1 MQIVY
6 KSLFSYNYII
16 LLLRFL
22 GKKECSQL
30 SIHDFVVFLLIA
42 DLMVMGFDD
51 NILISIV
58 ATLTLVIS
66 DYLTSFLSLKSKRI
80 RDIVEGKP
88 THIVINGKLDIDAMR
103 KCKYTCDSLSQHLRQ
118 SGISSLSEVA
128 FASLE
133 TNGQLSVIK
142 HKDNIVLQ
150 IEPVIIDGLVQE
162 AVLER
167 CGYNRAW
174 LKKELKGLDFNEIM
188 YAVIEKKRLFFL
200 KK

>member
-6 KSLFSYNYII
+6 KSLFSYIYII

-51 NILISIV
+51 NILNSVV

-80 RDIVEGKP
+80 IDIVE
-88 THIVINGKLDIDAMR
+88 
-103 KCKYTCDSLSQHLRQ
+103 
-118 SGISSLSEVA
+118 
-128 FASLE
+128 
-133 TNGQLSVIK
+133 
-142 HKDNIVLQ
+142 
-150 IEPVIIDGLVQE
+150 
-162 AVLER
+162 
-167 CGYNRAW
+167 
-174 LKKELKGLDFNEIM
+174 
-188 YAVIEKKRLFFL
+188 
-200 KK
+200 